1 MKYNLSAKSY
11 QLIFLVLLKKYYK
24 NNLPTRN
31 FNEIKKKIKKYYRE
45 MVERTPG
52 IGGNSLESNL
62 VAGCFFFAMAKADE
76 EMTLELMNDI
86 IDQSIQSNLMQKAH
100 EGQKKKGTIFSDK
113 VQDQK
118 VLESQKSKNSKYE
131 TDWVFDYQKGKQ
143 EFYCT
148 YTKCGLCTLA
158 KKEHME
164 RYLPCLCRMDYQTY
178 EMVGAKLI
186 RNHTLAKGDSCCD
199 FHVVRKKDI

>member
-76 EMTLELMNDI
+76 EMTPELMNDI
-86 IDQSIQSNLMQKAH
+86 IDRSIQSNLMQKAH
-100 EGQKKKGTIFSDK
+100 ERQKKKGTLFSDK
-113 VQDQK
+113 VQNQK
-118 VLESQKSKNSKYE
+118 VLESHSRKIISYWGLLKNSNSVKVIQKYHVK
-131 TDWVFDYQKGKQ
+131 DIMKICKKVV
-143 EFYCT
+143 
-148 YTKCGLCTLA
+148 
-158 KKEHME
+158 KEHDKISL
-164 RYLPCLCRMDYQTY
+164 YGKTAACIVC
-178 EMVGAKLI
+178 
-186 RNHTLAKGDSCCD
+186 
-199 FHVVRKKDI
+199 